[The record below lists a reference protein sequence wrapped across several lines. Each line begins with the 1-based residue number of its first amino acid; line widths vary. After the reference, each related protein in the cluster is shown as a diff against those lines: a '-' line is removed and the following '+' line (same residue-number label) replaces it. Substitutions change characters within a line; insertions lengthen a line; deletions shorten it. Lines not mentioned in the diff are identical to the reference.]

1 MENARL
7 TIQLGNSTGTSV
19 APQMAT
25 FEEAFGEYSNLKGK
39 GRAKRAAKRT
49 DRREAKVA
57 RKTEKFA
64 TKDAIKRGKVETRQN
79 RRSDRKAG
87 RVELRQGRR
96 ADRKQGRQ
104 DIRAN
109 QQASRMARRMER
121 TDQRQSR
128 KDEKTQRELDR
139 ELAAQDQLAPEE
151 NYYNEAEQGEGV
163 GEYGSEGGGV
173 YEDGG
178 YAQDGNYDDGGYDDA
193 GYDDGGY
200 DDGGYDDAGYDDAGY
215 DDAGYDDAGY
225 DDGYGDDV
233 YNYDEDYGDDGYYDS
248 FDTSMF
254 EGESDMDSVIKPA
267 QEIADKIE
275 WNRKFI
281 SKLGQARNNSVNP
294 ETIDNEIVKR
304 NERVEELK
312 SCMDNYCCFE
322 GDYEN
327 DFSSADGRNTPSP
340 RQIRSRM
347 KIASVAKMRA
357 KRKAG
362 TQPKQKTVVSKRLD
376 PTITGGRIV
385 IPAAM
390 SGIDGLPEN
399 TGMIATDDYDD
410 YGYGTQLDIQLG
422 ADGSKSKIPMKNIL
436 IGVAVGAIVI
446 FALKKYKVI

>member
-7 TIQLGNSTGTSV
+7 TIQLGNPTGTSV
-19 APQMAT
+19 APQIAT
-25 FEEAFGEYSNLKGK
+25 FEEAFGDYSNLKGK
-39 GRAKRAAKRT
+39 GRAKRATKRT
-49 DRREAKVA
+49 GRRTAKVA
-57 RKTEKFA
+57 RKTEKVA
-64 TKDAIKRGKVETRQN
+64 TKDAIKRSKIDTRQL
-79 RRSDRKAG
+79 RRSDK
-87 RVELRQGRR
+87 
-96 ADRKQGRQ
+96 KQGRQ

-109 QQASRMARRMER
+109 QQANRMARKMER

-139 ELAAQDQLAPEE
+139 ELSAQDQLAPEQ
-151 NYYNEAEQGEGV
+151 NDYNEAVEDEGV
-163 GEYGSEGGGV
+163 GEYGSEGGGT
-173 YEDGG
+173 
-178 YAQDGNYDDGGYDDA
+178 YDDGGYGDGGYDDE

-200 DDGGYDDAGYDDAGY
+200 DDGGYDDETSDS
-215 DDAGYDDAGY
+215 
-225 DDGYGDDV
+225 

-248 FDTSMF
+248 YDTSMF

-304 NERVEELK
+304 NERVNELK
-312 SCMDNYCCFE
+312 SCMNNYCCFE

-327 DFSSADGRNTPSP
+327 DFSSANGRNSPTPN
-340 RQIRSRM
+340 QIRSRM

-410 YGYGTQLDIQLG
+410 YDYGTQLDIMLG
-422 ADGSKSKIPMKNIL
+422 ADGSKSEIPIKNIL
-436 IGVAVGAIVI
+436 IGAVIGVIAI
-446 FALKKYKVI
+446 FALKKYKVL

>member
-7 TIQLGNSTGTSV
+7 TIQLGNQTGTSV
-19 APQMAT
+19 APQIAT
-25 FEEAFGEYSNLKGK
+25 FEEAFGDYSNLKGK
-39 GRAKRAAKRT
+39 GRAKRATKRT
-49 DRREAKVA
+49 GRRTAKVA
-57 RKTEKFA
+57 RKTEKVA
-64 TKDAIKRGKVETRQN
+64 TKDAIKRSKIDTRQL
-79 RRSDRKAG
+79 RRSDK
-87 RVELRQGRR
+87 
-96 ADRKQGRQ
+96 KQGRQ

-109 QQASRMARRMER
+109 QQANRMARKMER

-139 ELAAQDQLAPEE
+139 ELSAQDQLAPEQ
-151 NYYNEAEQGEGV
+151 NDYNEAVEDEGV
-163 GEYGSEGGGV
+163 GEYGSEGGGT
-173 YEDGG
+173 
-178 YAQDGNYDDGGYDDA
+178 YDDGGYGDGGYDDE

-200 DDGGYDDAGYDDAGY
+200 DDEGYDDVGYDDETS
-215 DDAGYDDAGY
+215 DS
-225 DDGYGDDV
+225 

-248 FDTSMF
+248 YDTSMF

-304 NERVEELK
+304 NERVNELK
-312 SCMDNYCCFE
+312 SCMNNYCCFE

-327 DFSSADGRNTPSP
+327 DFSSANGRNSPTPN
-340 RQIRSRM
+340 QIRSRM
-347 KIASVAKMRA
+347 KIASIAKMRA

-362 TQPKQKTVVSKRLD
+362 NNQPKQQKTVVSKVLD
-376 PTITGGRIV
+376 PQITNGRIV
-385 IPAAM
+385 IPPAM

-410 YGYGTQLDIQLG
+410 YDYGTQLDIMLG
-422 ADGSKSKIPMKNIL
+422 ADGSKSEIPIKNIL
-436 IGVAVGAIVI
+436 IGSVIGVIAI
-446 FALKKYKVI
+446 FALKKYKVL